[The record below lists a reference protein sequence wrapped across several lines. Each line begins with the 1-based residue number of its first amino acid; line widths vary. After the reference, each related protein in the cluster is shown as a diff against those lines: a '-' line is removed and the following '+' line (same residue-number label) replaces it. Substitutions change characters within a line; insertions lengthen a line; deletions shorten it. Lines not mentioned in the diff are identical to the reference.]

1 MIRHAP
7 ADGARRQRFLWVAAL
22 YVVVWVATWYSA
34 SVLET
39 ISIVS
44 LWFLP
49 AGLRFFC
56 LLVFGWAGVALE
68 LAVQAVFALMQIAGI
83 AGTPITDYF
92 SANTLW
98 RIYNLLCSL
107 VINAAIVLS
116 SRRWLGGTPDFSR
129 PAHNVWFVV
138 AAAAASGLSAI
149 CGTYGIVRLGFIK
162 PEQFSEVAPSWMIG
176 DFIGIAMLTPLL
188 LVRLWP
194 GLSSFIERGN
204 WYFSAHST
212 RADRHPDLYAALVAA
227 CSLFAIFVVP
237 WQLGMAQSFPLL
249 ALLLLLPLVGVAW
262 RYGLRRSV
270 LAVVVLDSGLVLLL
284 SFFGQRE

>member
-116 SRRWLGGTPDFSR
+116 SRQLAGRYAGLQ
-129 PAHNVWFVV
+129 PAG
-138 AAAAASGLSAI
+138 AQ
-149 CGTYGIVRLGFIK
+149 R
-162 PEQFSEVAPSWMIG
+162 
-176 DFIGIAMLTPLL
+176 
-188 LVRLWP
+188 LVRRRGCRGQRSVGNLWD
-194 GLSSFIERGN
+194 L
-204 WYFSAHST
+204 
-212 RADRHPDLYAALVAA
+212 RHPAPRFHQAGTIQRSGALMDDRRLHRHRHADPFAAGVPVAR
-227 CSLFAIFVVP
+227 SFV
-237 WQLGMAQSFPLL
+237 LH
-249 ALLLLLPLVGVAW
+249 
-262 RYGLRRSV
+262 
-270 LAVVVLDSGLVLLL
+270 
-284 SFFGQRE
+284 